1 MASEDELWEQMLKT
15 EVSVDS
21 VLKRI
26 DREEKELQSL
36 KDEKDNAET
45 KEKILAIEESIDEDK
60 KWISMQKK
68 SQPDVVITQPP
79 PKIDDIVANDTE
91 IIRICSEI
99 STFLINN
106 ANNQYI
112 TEFAQAINRASAQ
125 PTLANNNFLYQ
136 NKLTSTLSKRWE
148 FIDSVKWYVR
158 DIIKPKG
165 LSISAN
171 LKTAIEAM
179 EFSLR
184 WFNLTAPAEERRQRR
199 WKASDNDSDAD
210 VLSAIESMGKKLNIT
225 LSSERKRSMVERAE
239 RRTNWTPLFS
249 SAEILSSHEDSD
261 DIGKATRVLPL
272 AFMPGHIPMPAAER
286 RGPYYRNLKQVNG
299 ISFRLPGVPFFQEIY
314 DNVLLKPGDGMIDR
328 NIAIQYVSLV
338 LQLHRRI
345 QAIMIEN
352 GFQQGGKI
360 KRTIKRRKTKKAKKS
375 KKMIMYRKK

>member
-1 MASEDELWEQMLKT
+1 MASEDDLWEQMLKT

-36 KDEKDNAET
+36 KDEKDTAET

-60 KWISMQKK
+60 KWISMQTK
-68 SQPDVVITQPP
+68 SQPEVVIPPP
-79 PKIDDIVANDTE
+79 PKIDDIVAKDTE
-91 IIRICSEI
+91 IRRICKEI
-99 STFLINN
+99 STFFRNN
-106 ANNQYI
+106 ANNHSI
-112 TEFAQAINRASAQ
+112 TEFTKAINRASAQ
-125 PTLANNNFLYQ
+125 PTLANNIVLY
-136 NKLTSTLSKRWE
+136 WI

-165 LSISAN
+165 LSISPN

-179 EFSLR
+179 EFSLK
-184 WFNLTAPAEERRQRR
+184 WFNLTAPAEERRQRE
-199 WKASDNDSDAD
+199 N
-210 VLSAIESMGKKLNIT
+210 
-225 LSSERKRSMVERAE
+225 MVERAE

-261 DIGKATRVLPL
+261 DIGKTTRVLPL
-272 AFMPGHIPMPAAER
+272 AFMPGHIPMPEALRAEVR
-286 RGPYYRNLKQVNG
+286 RGPPFSENLRKYYRNLKQVNG
-299 ISFRLPGVPFFQEIY
+299 ISCRLPGVPFFQEIY

-375 KKMIMYRKK
+375 KKMIRRQIC

>member
-21 VLKRI
+21 VLSRI
-26 DREEKELQSL
+26 HKDEEELNSL
-36 KDEKDNAET
+36 KDAKDNAET

-99 STFLINN
+99 STFLSNN
-106 ANNQYI
+106 ANNSYI
-112 TEFAQAINRASAQ
+112 SEFVGFRNRASMGYNLPMLAINDYRYK
-125 PTLANNNFLYQ
+125 PTDTIFYPN
-136 NKLTSTLSKRWE
+136 T
-148 FIDSVKWYVR
+148 FIEPVKWYVR

-165 LSISAN
+165 FSTVPD

-179 EFSLR
+179 EKSL
-184 WFNLTAPAEERRQRR
+184 N
-199 WKASDNDSDAD
+199 
-210 VLSAIESMGKKLNIT
+210 VT
-225 LSSERKRSMVERAE
+225 LS
-239 RRTNWTPLFS
+239 
-249 SAEILSSHEDSD
+249 D
-261 DIGKATRVLPL
+261 DNIFKA
-272 AFMPGHIPMPAAER
+272 MDIWNNG
-286 RGPYYRNLKQVNG
+286 RNLKNVYG
-299 ISFRLPGVPFFQEIY
+299 SVSVYGVLYFQEIY
-314 DNVLLKPGDGMIDR
+314 NNVLLKPWDGLIDK
-328 NIAIQYVSLV
+328 NIARQYVSLV

-345 QAIMIEN
+345 QAIMVEN